1 MCPPFPSPSF
11 TSSCAKLDQAFLW
24 LEKAY
29 DERTNSLAYLKVQA
43 TWDPLRSDPRFTDLL
58 RRIGLSP

>member
-1 MCPPFPSPSF
+1 MLEREIVF
-11 TSSCAKLDQAFLW
+11 AW

-43 TWDPLRSDPRFTDLL
+43 TWDALRLDPRFADLV
-58 RRIGLSP
+58 RCIGLPP